1 MANLIIKSSADN
13 LVLQGSDASPAI
25 TVGATGTT
33 TFAENATLSGT
44 ANNLGTV
51 TAGSIA
57 GGSITS
63 ATTFPAGHV
72 LQILSTMGGQTDL
85 TTTNTSVSAS
95 TAAVLSR
102 SVTTKRINSVFLVA
116 GTMFSHMNPNSD
128 NKGCNG
134 ELWRIISGG
143 TDTLIDIISNSHF
156 HEYSSIASHNSWST
170 AWSYSYSPSLA
181 AGTALEL
188 GIKIYTHDS
197 GSTGY
202 FHYNNA
208 SAKPVLTITEIAV

>member
-33 TFAENATLSGT
+33 TFAENATFSGT

-72 LQILSTMGGQTDL
+72 IKTTEVFPSDYSISNYSESTSPYYSSTETVSM
-85 TTTNTSVSAS
+85 TSGNKMLITWQGTIMRS
-95 TAAVLSR
+95 TATDTHHTYMGITGTGLSGTLNSAAGRPQYLSHVTHYRWSTNDTYSNATAVILTD
-102 SVTTKRINSVFLVA
+102 VINATSGAWGVFFA
-116 GTMFSHMNPNSD
+116 HGT
-128 NKGCNG
+128 
-134 ELWRIISGG
+134 GG
-143 TDTLIDIISNSHF
+143 TGTTF
-156 HEYSSIASHNSWST
+156 
-170 AWSYSYSPSLA
+170 SL
-181 AGTALEL
+181 
-188 GIKIYTHDS
+188 S
-197 GSTGY
+197 GQI
-202 FHYNNA
+202 
-208 SAKPVLTITEIAV
+208 VLFQEIQG